1 MKGLELA
8 RLNTGPFSLALHIK
22 FHRHC
27 SVMWLSSRSIML
39 ETTEI
44 RGSSVLPFFRMRRGG
59 ASFLQMLLCHMG
71 QILLHAAIAKENY
84 PESEKGV
91 DVLASWDREDLQVL
105 LQGLVVCSRGS
116 DGVLDECGL
125 LQVSHEMKDTWNARW
140 RTMLCPKQPIVLKR

>member
-84 PESEKGV
+84 PESEKEWMCWHRGIV
-91 DVLASWDREDLQVL
+91 KICK
-105 LQGLVVCSRGS
+105 CSCRGS
-116 DGVLDECGL
+116 SSVQEDRMECLTNVGCC
-125 LQVSHEMKDTWNARW
+125 RY
-140 RTMLCPKQPIVLKR
+140 RTK